1 MSDRMTRS
9 RLARTARVAR
19 LGARVGGTWAGT
31 SARKVFA
38 SAERRIELDDRRRL
52 ATAEQVAAELGQMKG
67 AMMKLGQM
75 ASYLD
80 DGLPEPFRMALASL
94 RNDGLYTPPSTQ
106 GSLFYPGNGGGNNIG
121 KHWQGR
127 QQRQRQRH
135 RKSQWH
141 LLENQK

>member
-1 MSDRMTRS
+1 MSDRLTRS

-75 ASYLD
+75 A
-80 DGLPEPFRMALASL
+80 
-94 RNDGLYTPPSTQ
+94 
-106 GSLFYPGNGGGNNIG
+106 
-121 KHWQGR
+121 
-127 QQRQRQRH
+127 
-135 RKSQWH
+135 
-141 LLENQK
+141 